1 MPHALRE
8 ARECG
13 PFFFWCRRRRININ
27 ESVLCFQNAGL
38 QDLSHPDSFRA
49 MCSLSLILM
58 AVKECSVESA
68 PRFYFLWG
76 SVASLEKHCVAWDI
90 PVHVAS

>member
-49 MCSLSLILM
+49 MCSLININGCERVFSRECTEVLFSLGL
-58 AVKECSVESA
+58 S
-68 PRFYFLWG
+68 G
-76 SVASLEKHCVAWDI
+76 I
-90 PVHVAS
+90 P